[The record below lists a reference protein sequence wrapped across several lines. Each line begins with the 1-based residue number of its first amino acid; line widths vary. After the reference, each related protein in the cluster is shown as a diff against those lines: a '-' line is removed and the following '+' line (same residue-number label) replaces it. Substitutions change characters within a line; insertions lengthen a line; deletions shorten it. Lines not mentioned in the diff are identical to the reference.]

1 MANDWTAAD
10 FAGQDHGKL
19 KSGAKTGEET
29 AAAAKA
35 PGTPTSPDPFT
46 SMGGGVW
53 NGTGWIPKNHPDAAK
68 YMNTAT
74 PTGGVDPAAPVKPAT
89 IGSQAAA
96 ASTFSNAPGSAPTQN
111 TTNQGTQDVL
121 RNTYLKQVTQGT
133 QIDAQNDPNIRQQS
147 DAFAAAQER
156 ARRDQAS
163 DIAEKFAGTGQTGA
177 QTVEQRMLNEKAQQG
192 RASFEA
198 DLVGREL
205 QTRRDEIKDALGN
218 LGGMLSDD
226 QNRALQ
232 LELAKLDAQIK
243 KAGIST
249 SESLGRSEL
258 ALKDKLGMGGLNV
271 DLARLL
277 TQNGQF
283 NKSLGFQIGD
293 REATLNQQAL
303 LSLLR

>member
-10 FAGQDHGKL
+10 FADTKNYSSL
-19 KSGAKTGEET
+19 VSGAKDAQSVANWYNRYGYKRPGET
-29 AAAAKA
+29 APKPATAA
-35 PGTPTSPDPFT
+35 P
-46 SMGGGVW
+46 
-53 NGTGWIPKNHPDAAK
+53 
-68 YMNTAT
+68 
-74 PTGGVDPAAPVKPAT
+74 VDPALPPPPVAT
-89 IGSQAAA
+89 SVGQQAQNAQTY
-96 ASTFSNAPGSAPTQN
+96 SGAPGSAPTQN

-192 RASFEA
+192 RGAFEA

-243 KAGIST
+243 KAGISS

>member
-1 MANDWTAAD
+1 MATA
-10 FAGQDHGKL
+10 
-19 KSGAKTGEET
+19 
-29 AAAAKA
+29 
-35 PGTPTSPDPFT
+35 DPFA
-46 SMGGGVW
+46 SIGGGVQTPT
-53 NGTGWIPKNHPDAAK
+53 GGWIPKNHPDAQK
-68 YMNTAT
+68 YLTSQQQ
-74 PTGGVDPAAPVKPAT
+74 PVTGGVDPAPGAAPKAT
-89 IGSQAAA
+89 TVGQQA
-96 ASTFSNAPGSAPTQN
+96 SNAQTYSGAPAAAPTQN

-121 RNTYLKQVTQGT
+121 RNTYLQRVTQGT

-205 QTRRDEIKDALGN
+205 QTRRDEIKDALAN
-218 LGGMLSDD
+218 LGGMLSED
-226 QNRALQ
+226 QQRALQ
-232 LELAKLDAQIK
+232 LELGKLDAQMK
-243 KAGIST
+243 AAGIKS
-249 SESLGRSEL
+249 SESLGFREL

>member
-1 MANDWTAAD
+1 MSTTMPQDWTD
-10 FAGQDHGKL
+10 FGNTLVKNT
-19 KSGAKTGEET
+19 KTGQVL
-29 AAAAKA
+29 
-35 PGTPTSPDPFT
+35 ST
-46 SMGGGVW
+46 SM
-53 NGTGWIPKNHPDAAK
+53 DAWKDILGAAPAP
-68 YMNTAT
+68 TA
-74 PTGGVDPAAPVKPAT
+74 PAAPVDPAAPSAT
-89 IGSQAAA
+89 SVNQQAQKAQTY
-96 ASTFSNAPGSAPTQN
+96 SGAPGAAPTQN

-121 RNTYLKQVTQGT
+121 RNTYLQRVTQGT

-163 DIAEKFAGTGQTGA
+163 DIAERFAGSGQTGA
-177 QTVEQRMLNEKAQQG
+177 QNVEQRMLNERASQG

-205 QTRRDEIKDALGN
+205 QNRRDEINNALGS
-218 LGGMLSDD
+218 LGSMLSDD
-226 QNRALQ
+226 QTRALQ
-232 LELAKLDAQIK
+232 KELAKLDAQLK
-243 KAGIST
+243 QAGISS
-249 SESLGRSEL
+249 SEALGRSEL

-277 TQNGQF
+277 VQNQQF
-283 NKSLGFQIGD
+283 GKDLGFRIGD